1 MKIGVAILT
10 VSDKA
15 SMGLREDASGP
26 AIAECLKDIQH
37 EVIWSGIVPDER
49 TEISARLLAL
59 CDQMGADVI
68 LTTGGTGLAPR
79 DVTPEATMD
88 VAEKTVPGI
97 AEAMR
102 VQSAAKAPRSMLS
115 RGVTVVRGSTL
126 IVNLPG
132 SPKAVRECME
142 VILPVLEHAVEVMKG
157 DVTECARPEH

>member
-1 MKIGVAILT
+1 MKIRAAILT

-15 SMGLREDASGP
+15 SAGLREDASGP
-26 AIAECLKDIQH
+26 AIAECLKGIEH
-37 EVIWSGIVPDER
+37 EVIWSGVVPDER
-49 TEISARLLAL
+49 KEISARLLAL
-59 CDQMGADVI
+59 CDQLGADVV

-88 VAEKTVPGI
+88 VADKTVPGI

-115 RGVTVVRGSTL
+115 RGVAVVRGRTL
-126 IVNLPG
+126 IVNFPG

-142 VILPVLEHAVEVMKG
+142 VLLPVLGHAVEVMKG
-157 DVTECARPEH
+157 DVTECAQPGR